1 MREYGLLVTFYDC
14 ANMHN
19 MVHLS
24 QTMALLTWQST
35 GLLDLII
42 RCGDDVMYLHRKSFL
57 AGPEQKMSSPA
68 DEYAE
73 IFGKGEKHVKVLLS
87 LSLNEIKEIFACSE
101 ACAKLAK
108 AMAEEE
114 ERERERMRKEEAE
127 ERRRKEE
134 AEERRRKEEVEERRL
149 KDKRDHELKLAQLK
163 AGTFCHSNYF
173 QSNEFGDH
181 IPVDIAAASNKPNI
195 ERFRLVLKKR
205 GLNVDQKVMSRIL
218 THFSSRLIAI
228 TSQDGTDEDCYDLY
242 LAAKN
247 LPGPTTKGH
256 IRSALG
262 ISVNGPISMASSNIL
277 SAINSSGVPLVVKLL
292 RYGQLPFSCPE
303 TERSQAIDAEI
314 AACRLIAFH
323 KLDGLVHY
331 NHQIVSTTDSGGLE
345 VGIGDWKALI
355 APRFVESVDAA
366 PQLDE
371 AVLQSGY
378 FRIKEALTQLHEQ
391 AQLVH
396 MDVKASN
403 VFIDSAGL
411 WFLGDHGSCRRAMS
425 PIFSATLEL
434 NPYKLTFNKTLA
446 HASMDFVQL
455 CVMIAMLLD
464 INSLS
469 NLLDDDSVKACA
481 SKVRGK
487 LESILKEEFRQQ
499 ILQDYDKNLKLVQDH
514 LATVEG

>member
-1 MREYGLLVTFYDC
+1 MLLPVWPGRI
-14 ANMHN
+14 AP
-19 MVHLS
+19 
-24 QTMALLTWQST
+24 Q
-35 GLLDLII
+35 
-42 RCGDDVMYLHRKSFL
+42 
-57 AGPEQKMSSPA
+57 QKMSSPA

-87 LSLNEIKEIFACSE
+87 WSLNEIKEIFACSE

-114 ERERERMRKEEAE
+114 ERERMRKEEAE
-127 ERRRKEE
+127 ERRRKDE
-134 AEERRRKEEVEERRL
+134 
-149 KDKRDHELKLAQLK
+149 RDHELKLAQLK

-195 ERFRLVLKKR
+195 ERFHLVLKRR

-228 TSQDGTDEDCYDLY
+228 TSQDDTDEDCYDLY

-262 ISVNGPISMASSNIL
+262 ISVNGPISMAYPNIL
-277 SAINSSGVPLVVKLL
+277 SAVNSSGVPLVVKLL

-303 TERSQAIDAEI
+303 TERRQAIDAEI
-314 AACRLIAFH
+314 EACRLIAH
-323 KLDGLVHY
+323 HNLDGLVHY
-331 NHQIVSTTDSGGLE
+331 KHQIVSITDSGGLG

-355 APRFVESVDAA
+355 APRFVESVDAV

-396 MDVKASN
+396 MDVKACN

-425 PIFSATLEL
+425 PIFTASLEL

-464 INSLS
+464 ITSVS
-469 NLLDDDSVKACA
+469 NIQDDDSGKACA
-481 SKVRGK
+481 TKVRGK
-487 LESILKEEFRQQ
+487 LESIVIEEFRQQ

-514 LATVEG
+514 LATEGG